1 MFCIFAK
8 IEKDMA
14 TEVTKELPLT
24 ITPSAFRQLMQI
36 KQEQGIGEEYGLRVG
51 VKGGGCAG
59 YSYVLGFDLQKD
71 NDDVFE
77 YQGLKV
83 FIEKAHLLYL
93 VGTRI
98 DWAEGLNNRGFT
110 FDNPNATETCGCGT
124 SFSA

>member
-1 MFCIFAK
+1 
-8 IEKDMA
+8 MA

-24 ITPSAFRQLMQI
+24 ITPSAFQQLMQI

-110 FDNPNATETCGCGT
+110 FDNPNATETCGCGS